1 MLSYS
6 IKATRAPAPTAN
18 IRLRRGPK
26 QEENH
31 PMNKLL
37 VICGPTAA
45 GKTEYALRL
54 AEQWGVPILNADS
67 RQIYRD
73 LPVGTAA
80 PTADEQR
87 HAKHY
92 FVGTHSLNETYNA
105 GMFERDAL
113 AVIRRLIAERDT
125 HQEVAQSSERPIAIL
140 SGGSMLYIEAVCKG
154 LDDIPSVP
162 EDIRREVQQL
172 YAEQGLEALQ
182 QAVQAADP
190 DYWQEVDRQ
199 NPQRLM
205 HCLEVCR
212 TTGGTYSALRLRSN
226 QTADIGNPSAAKRPF
241 VVEQQLITR
250 PREELYERIN
260 TRVLKMIEQGL
271 VDEADRAFRM
281 AIGDNYR
288 SMTFDQAFAL
298 LPNSL
303 RTVGYQELLP
313 YMLGKCS
320 LSEAVTQI
328 QTNTRHYA
336 KRQMT
341 WWRNR

>member
-1 MLSYS
+1 M
-6 IKATRAPAPTAN
+6 
-18 IRLRRGPK
+18 
-26 QEENH
+26 H
-31 PMNKLL
+31 KLL

-73 LPVGTAA
+73 LPIGTAA
-80 PTADEQR
+80 PTAEEQQR
-87 HAKHY
+87 VKHY

-113 AVIRRLIAERDT
+113 AVIKELSDLRDL
-125 HQEVAQSSERPIAIL
+125 EDAKGSNDERPIAIL

-162 EDIRREVQQL
+162 ESIRSEVQQL
-172 YAEQGLEALQ
+172 YTEQGLEALQ
-182 QAVQAADP
+182 QAVQQADP
-190 DYWQEVDRQ
+190 EYWTEVDQR

-212 TTGGTYSALRLRSN
+212 TIGGTYSALRQR
-226 QTADIGNPSAAKRPF
+226 QTEARPF
-241 VVEQQLITR
+241 LVEQQLITR
-250 PREELYERIN
+250 PREELYARIN
-260 TRVLKMIEQGL
+260 ARVLKMIEQGL
-271 VDEADRAFRM
+271 VDEADRAFRLT
-281 AIGDNYR
+281 IGDDYR
-288 SMTFDQAFAL
+288 TLSFDEAFSH

-313 YMLGKCS
+313 HLLGQCS
-320 LSEAVTQI
+320 LDEAVAQI

>member
-1 MLSYS
+1 MAQCS
-6 IKATRAPAPTAN
+6 KVP
-18 IRLRRGPK
+18 G
-26 QEENH
+26 
-31 PMNKLL
+31 KLL

-80 PTADEQR
+80 PTAEEQQR
-87 HAKHY
+87 AKHY
-92 FVGTHSLNETYNA
+92 FVGTHGLHESYNA
-105 GMFERDAL
+105 GAFERDVL
-113 AVIRRLIAERDT
+113 EVVGRLIAERDRN
-125 HQEVAQSSERPIAIL
+125 QVDAERPIAIL
-140 SGGSMLYIEAVCKG
+140 AGGSMLYIEAVCKG
-154 LDDIPSVP
+154 LDDIPQVP
-162 EDIRREVQQL
+162 EAIRREVQQF
-172 YAEQGLEALQ
+172 YAAEGLAGLQ
-182 QAVQAADP
+182 QAVQQADP
-190 DYWQEVDRQ
+190 DYWAVVDQ
-199 NPQRLM
+199 ANPQRLM

-212 TTGGTYSALRLRSN
+212 TTGGTYSALRKQSSM
-226 QTADIGNPSAAKRPF
+226 QQQRPF
-241 VVEQQLITR
+241 VVERQVITR

-260 TRVLKMIEQGL
+260 ARVINMVEQGL
-271 VDEADRAFRM
+271 VEEADRAFRLT
-281 AIGDNYR
+281 IGDDYR
-288 SMTFDQAFAL
+288 SMSAAEAFTR

-313 YMLGKCS
+313 YMTGETS
-320 LSEAVTQI
+320 LEQAVEQI

>member
-1 MLSYS
+1 M
-6 IKATRAPAPTAN
+6 
-18 IRLRRGPK
+18 
-26 QEENH
+26 H
-31 PMNKLL
+31 KLL

-54 AEQWGVPILNADS
+54 AEQWSVPILNADS

-73 LPVGTAA
+73 LPIGTAA
-80 PTADEQR
+80 PTAEEQQR
-87 HAKHY
+87 VKHY

-113 AVIRRLIAERDT
+113 AVIKELSDLRDLEDT
-125 HQEVAQSSERPIAIL
+125 KGANDDRPIAIL

-162 EDIRREVQQL
+162 ESIRSEVQQL
-172 YAEQGLEALQ
+172 YTGQGLEALQ
-182 QAVQAADP
+182 QAVQQADP
-190 DYWQEVDRQ
+190 EYWTEVDQR

-212 TTGGTYSALRLRSN
+212 TIGGTYSALRQR
-226 QTADIGNPSAAKRPF
+226 QTAARTF

-250 PREELYERIN
+250 PREELYARIN
-260 TRVLKMIEQGL
+260 ARVLKMIEQGL
-271 VDEADRAFRM
+271 VDEADRAFRLT
-281 AIGDNYR
+281 IGDDYR
-288 SMTFDQAFAL
+288 TLSFDEAFSR

-313 YMLGKCS
+313 YLLGQCS
-320 LSEAVTQI
+320 LDEAITKI

>member
-1 MLSYS
+1 M
-6 IKATRAPAPTAN
+6 
-18 IRLRRGPK
+18 
-26 QEENH
+26 H
-31 PMNKLL
+31 KLL

-73 LPVGTAA
+73 LPIGTAA
-80 PTADEQR
+80 PTAEEQQR
-87 HAKHY
+87 VKHY

-113 AVIRRLIAERDT
+113 AVIKELSDLRDLEDT
-125 HQEVAQSSERPIAIL
+125 KGANDDRPIAIL

-162 EDIRREVQQL
+162 ESIRSEVQQL
-172 YAEQGLEALQ
+172 YAGQGLEALQ
-182 QAVQAADP
+182 QAVQQTDP
-190 DYWQEVDRQ
+190 EYWAEVDQR

-212 TTGGTYSALRLRSN
+212 TTGGTYSALRQR
-226 QTADIGNPSAAKRPF
+226 QTEARPF

-250 PREELYERIN
+250 PREELYARIN
-260 TRVLKMIEQGL
+260 ARVLKMIEQGL
-271 VDEADRAFRM
+271 VDEADRAFRLT
-281 AIGDNYR
+281 IGDDYR
-288 SMTFDQAFAL
+288 TLSFDEAFSH

-313 YMLGKCS
+313 YLLGQCS
-320 LSEAVTQI
+320 LDEAVAQI

>member
-1 MLSYS
+1 M
-6 IKATRAPAPTAN
+6 
-18 IRLRRGPK
+18 
-26 QEENH
+26 H
-31 PMNKLL
+31 KLL

-67 RQIYRD
+67 RQIYSD
-73 LPVGTAA
+73 LPIGTAA
-80 PTADEQR
+80 PTAEEQQR
-87 HAKHY
+87 VKHY
-92 FVGTHSLNETYNA
+92 FVGTHGLNETYNA

-113 AVIRRLIAERDT
+113 AVIKELSNLKDIEDAKGSND
-125 HQEVAQSSERPIAIL
+125 ERPIAIL

-162 EDIRREVQQL
+162 ESIRSEVQQL
-172 YAEQGLEALQ
+172 YTEQGLETLQ
-182 QAVQAADP
+182 QAVQQADP
-190 DYWQEVDRQ
+190 EYWAEVDQR

-212 TTGGTYSALRLRSN
+212 TIGGTYSALRQR
-226 QTADIGNPSAAKRPF
+226 QTEARPF

-250 PREELYERIN
+250 PREELYARIN
-260 TRVLKMIEQGL
+260 ARVLKMIEQGL
-271 VDEADRAFRM
+271 VDEADRAFRLT
-281 AIGDNYR
+281 IGDDYR
-288 SMTFDQAFAL
+288 TLSFDEAFSR

-313 YMLGKCS
+313 YLLGQCT
-320 LSEAVTQI
+320 LDEVVTQI

>member
-1 MLSYS
+1 MAQCS
-6 IKATRAPAPTAN
+6 KVP
-18 IRLRRGPK
+18 G
-26 QEENH
+26 
-31 PMNKLL
+31 KLL

-80 PTADEQR
+80 PTAEEQQR
-87 HAKHY
+87 ARHY
-92 FVGTHSLNETYNA
+92 FVGTHGLHESYNA
-105 GMFERDAL
+105 GAFERDVL
-113 AVIRRLIAERDT
+113 EVVGRLIAERDRN
-125 HQEVAQSSERPIAIL
+125 QVDAERPIAIL
-140 SGGSMLYIEAVCKG
+140 AGGSMLYIEAVCKG
-154 LDDIPSVP
+154 LDDIPQVP
-162 EDIRREVQQL
+162 EAIRREVQRF
-172 YAEQGLEALQ
+172 YAAEGLAGLQ
-182 QAVQAADP
+182 QAVQQADP
-190 DYWQEVDRQ
+190 DYWAVVDQ
-199 NPQRLM
+199 ANPQRLM

-212 TTGGTYSALRLRSN
+212 TTGGTYSALRKQSSM
-226 QTADIGNPSAAKRPF
+226 QQQRPF
-241 VVEQQLITR
+241 VVERQVITR

-260 TRVLKMIEQGL
+260 ARVINMVERGL
-271 VDEADRAFRM
+271 VEEADRAFRLT
-281 AIGDNYR
+281 IGDDYR
-288 SMTFDQAFAL
+288 SMSAAEAFTR

-313 YMLGKCS
+313 YMTGETS
-320 LSEAVTQI
+320 LEQAVAQI

>member
-1 MLSYS
+1 MAQCS
-6 IKATRAPAPTAN
+6 KVP
-18 IRLRRGPK
+18 G
-26 QEENH
+26 
-31 PMNKLL
+31 KLL

-80 PTADEQR
+80 PTAEEQQR
-87 HAKHY
+87 AKHY
-92 FVGTHSLNETYNA
+92 FVGTHGLHESYNA
-105 GMFERDAL
+105 GAFERDVL
-113 AVIRRLIAERDT
+113 EVIRTLIAERDRN
-125 HQEVAQSSERPIAIL
+125 QVDAERPIAIL
-140 SGGSMLYIEAVCKG
+140 AGGSMLYIEAVCKG
-154 LDDIPSVP
+154 LDDIPQVP
-162 EDIRREVQQL
+162 QAIRREVQQF
-172 YAEQGLEALQ
+172 YAAEGLAGLQ
-182 QAVQAADP
+182 QAVQQADP
-190 DYWQEVDRQ
+190 DYWAVVDQ
-199 NPQRLM
+199 ANPQRLM

-212 TTGGTYSALRLRSN
+212 TTGGTYSALRKQSSM
-226 QTADIGNPSAAKRPF
+226 QQQRPF
-241 VVEQQLITR
+241 VVEWQVITR

-260 TRVLKMIEQGL
+260 ARVINMVEQGL
-271 VDEADRAFRM
+271 VEEADRAFRLT
-281 AIGDNYR
+281 IGDDYR
-288 SMTFDQAFAL
+288 SMSAAEAFTR

-313 YMLGKCS
+313 YMTGETS
-320 LSEAVTQI
+320 LEQAVAQI